1 MRVKRVSL
9 IFLRSNKIRFIII
22 LHVAISEPLSSPSS
36 SSSTS
41 PYQALEGYA
50 TPEGTKKYTE
60 YAISQGRPRSHFKS
74 FDSLRLSSIGMG
86 TYLGQLSEEDDQA
99 VENAVYQSIKSG
111 AVNVIDTAIN
121 YRAMRSEKSIGRA
134 LLRLVND
141 RIISRD
147 QVFVSTKNGYITNDG
162 DYPNIDV
169 MEYIHRMY
177 IQTEIIT
184 ADDIST
190 GYNVINPN
198 YLAKCIDK
206 SLMNMHIS
214 TIDLVYIHNAFESWY
229 EDVSRQQFMEMLV
242 KAFEVYE
249 KYRAKNKIRY
259 YGMATWTC
267 FRVPTGSP
275 EYLSLEQVVK
285 CAESVEGKDHG
296 FRFIQLPYNLAY
308 SEALLLKNQSVGSEE
323 NLTILQAAAKLNI
336 GIFTS
341 IPLFQGR
348 LLSSQIPNYGGIT
361 DPVAKLVQIIRSSPS
376 VIAPLIGQKKAEH
389 VEENLKT
396 ANMPPLSEEEFKQAV
411 QILTGQQL

>member
-1 MRVKRVSL
+1 M
-9 IFLRSNKIRFIII
+9 SNKIRFVII
-22 LHVAISEPLSSPSS
+22 LHVDISEPLSSSS
-36 SSSTS
+36 S
-41 PYQALEGYA
+41 PYQTVEGFA
-50 TPEGTKKYTE
+50 TSEGTKNYTE
-60 YAISQGRPRSHFKS
+60 YAISQGRPISHFKS
-74 FDSLRLSSIGMG
+74 FDSLHLSSIGMG
-86 TYLGQLSEEDDQA
+86 TYLGQPSEEDDQA
-99 VENAVYQSIKSG
+99 VENAVFESVKSG

-134 LLRLVND
+134 LLRLVKD
-141 RIISRD
+141 KIISRD
-147 QVFVSTKNGYITNDG
+147 QIFISTKNGYITNDG

-177 IQTEIIT
+177 IQTDVIT
-184 ADDIST
+184 ADDISS
-190 GYNVINPN
+190 GYNIINPN

-206 SLMNMHIS
+206 SLMNMHVS
-214 TIDLVYIHNAFESWY
+214 SIDLVYIHNAFESWY
-229 EDVSRQQFMEMLV
+229 QDVSREQFMEMLV

-267 FRVPTGSP
+267 FRVPPTSP
-275 EYLSLEQVVK
+275 EYLSLEQAVK
-285 CAESVEGKDHG
+285 SAESVGGKDHG

-308 SEALLLKNQSVGSEE
+308 SEALLLRNQSVGSEE
-323 NLTILQAAAKLNI
+323 NLTILQAAEKLNI

-348 LLSSQIPNYGGIT
+348 LLRSQIPDYGGIS

-396 ANMPPLSEEEFKQAV
+396 ANMPPLSEEEFKKAIR
-411 QILTGQQL
+411 ILTSQQI

>member
-1 MRVKRVSL
+1 M
-9 IFLRSNKIRFIII
+9 SNKIRFVII
-22 LHVAISEPLSSPSS
+22 LHVGISEPLSSSS
-36 SSSTS
+36 S
-41 PYQALEGYA
+41 PYQTVEGFA
-50 TPEGTKKYTE
+50 TSEGTKNYTE
-60 YAISQGRPRSHFKS
+60 YAISQGRPISHFKS
-74 FDSLRLSSIGMG
+74 FDSLHLSSIGMG
-86 TYLGQLSEEDDQA
+86 TYLGQPSEEDDQA
-99 VENAVYQSIKSG
+99 VENAVFESVKSG

-134 LLRLVND
+134 LLRLVKD

-147 QVFVSTKNGYITNDG
+147 QIFISTKNGYITNDG

-177 IQTEIIT
+177 IQTDVIT
-184 ADDIST
+184 ADDISS
-190 GYNVINPN
+190 GYNIINPN

-206 SLMNMHIS
+206 SLMNMHVS
-214 TIDLVYIHNAFESWY
+214 SIDLVYIHNAFESWY
-229 EDVSRQQFMEMLV
+229 QDVSREQFMEMLV

-267 FRVPTGSP
+267 FRVPPTSP
-275 EYLSLEQVVK
+275 EYLSLEQAVK
-285 CAESVEGKDHG
+285 SADSVGGKDHG

-308 SEALLLKNQSVGSEE
+308 SEALLLRNQSVGSEE

-348 LLSSQIPNYGGIT
+348 LLRSQIPDYGGIT
-361 DPVAKLVQIIRSSPS
+361 DPVAKLVQIVRSSPS

-396 ANMPPLSEEEFKQAV
+396 ANMPPLSEEEFKQAIR
-411 QILTGQQL
+411 ILTSQQL

>member
-1 MRVKRVSL
+1 
-9 IFLRSNKIRFIII
+9 
-22 LHVAISEPLSSPSS
+22 LHVDIPEPLSSSS
-36 SSSTS
+36 S
-41 PYQALEGYA
+41 PYQTVEGFA
-50 TPEGTKKYTE
+50 TSEGTKNYTE
-60 YAISQGRPRSHFKS
+60 YAISQGRPISHFKS
-74 FDSLRLSSIGMG
+74 FDSLHLSSIGMG
-86 TYLGQLSEEDDQA
+86 TYLGQPSEEDDQA
-99 VENAVYQSIKSG
+99 VENAVFESVKSG

-134 LLRLVND
+134 LLRLVKD
-141 RIISRD
+141 KIISRD
-147 QVFVSTKNGYITNDG
+147 QIFISTKNGYITNDG

-177 IQTEIIT
+177 IQTDVIT
-184 ADDIST
+184 ADDISS
-190 GYNVINPN
+190 GYNIINPN

-206 SLMNMHIS
+206 SLMNMHVS
-214 TIDLVYIHNAFESWY
+214 SIDLVYIHNAFESWY
-229 EDVSRQQFMEMLV
+229 QDVSREQFMEMLV

-267 FRVPTGSP
+267 FRVPPTSP
-275 EYLSLEQVVK
+275 EYLSLEQAVK
-285 CAESVEGKDHG
+285 CAESVGGKDHG

-308 SEALLLKNQSVGSEE
+308 SEALLLRNQSVGSEE
-323 NLTILQAAAKLNI
+323 NLTILQAAEKLNI

-348 LLSSQIPNYGGIT
+348 LLRSQIPDYGGIS

-396 ANMPPLSEEEFKQAV
+396 ANMPPLSEEEFKQAIR
-411 QILTGQQL
+411 ILTSQQI

>member
-1 MRVKRVSL
+1 V
-9 IFLRSNKIRFIII
+9 SNKIRFVII
-22 LHVAISEPLSSPSS
+22 LHVDISEPLSSSA
-36 SSSTS
+36 S
-41 PYQALEGYA
+41 PYQTVEGFA
-50 TPEGTKKYTE
+50 TSEGTKNYTE
-60 YAISQGRPRSHFKS
+60 FAISQGRPISHFKS
-74 FDSLRLSSIGMG
+74 FDSLHLSSIGMG
-86 TYLGQLSEEDDQA
+86 TYLGQPSEEDDQA
-99 VENAVYQSIKSG
+99 VENAVFESVKSG

-134 LLRLVND
+134 LLRLVKD
-141 RIISRD
+141 KIISRD
-147 QVFVSTKNGYITNDG
+147 QIFISTKNGYITNDG

-177 IQTEIIT
+177 IQTDVIT
-184 ADDIST
+184 ADDISS
-190 GYNVINPN
+190 GYNIIHPN

-206 SLMNMHIS
+206 SLMNMHVS
-214 TIDLVYIHNAFESWY
+214 SIDLVYIHNAFESWY
-229 EDVSRQQFMEMLV
+229 QDVSREQFMEMLV

-267 FRVPTGSP
+267 FRVPPTSP
-275 EYLSLEQVVK
+275 EYLSLEQAVK
-285 CAESVEGKDHG
+285 CAESVGGKDHG

-308 SEALLLKNQSVGSEE
+308 SEALLLRNQSVGSEE
-323 NLTILQAAAKLNI
+323 NLTILQAAEKLNI

-348 LLSSQIPNYGGIT
+348 LLRSQIPDYGGIS
-361 DPVAKLVQIIRSSPS
+361 DPIAKLVQIIRSSPS

-396 ANMPPLSEEEFKQAV
+396 ANMPPLSEEEFKQAIR
-411 QILTGQQL
+411 ILTSQQI